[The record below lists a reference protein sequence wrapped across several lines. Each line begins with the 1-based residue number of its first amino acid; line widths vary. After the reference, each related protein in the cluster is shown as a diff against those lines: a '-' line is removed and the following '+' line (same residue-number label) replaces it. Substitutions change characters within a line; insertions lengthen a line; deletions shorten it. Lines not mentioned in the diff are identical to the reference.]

1 MRLREALL
9 GCSSS
14 QLARIAAAWRLDV
27 EAGTLRRELV
37 ELAAARIAAEVER
50 AETWAG
56 LDEAARRVL
65 GLVIRA
71 GGRYEADLLARR
83 LARSGGGRSDVEER
97 AQDVERAIVGLTERG
112 LLLRIYEAEEQRQ
125 GVYLLM

>member
-37 ELAAARIAAEVER
+37 ELAAARIAGEIER
-50 AETWAG
+50 AETWAD

-65 GLVIRA
+65 GLGTRG
-71 GGRYEADLLARR
+71 GGRYEAELLARR
-83 LARSGGGRSDVEER
+83 LARSGGGGGAAEGR
-97 AQDVERAIVGLTERG
+97 AQDVERAVVGLTERG
-112 LLLRIYEAEEQRQ
+112 LL
-125 GVYLLM
+125 